1 MNETENNPVDQEL
14 SAPEPAQEPSDIA
27 TDADQ
32 AEETSDDS
40 QEPQEE
46 FEEVEYEGKRYAVPK
61 ELKDAVLRQAD
72 YTRKTQELAQTR
84 QQAEAEIASKT
95 ARIEAERANIQT
107 VARLTAMDERLQQY
121 QGVDWQ
127 QLSQTDPVRA
137 QQEFFQYQQLKDSR
151 QQFVFQV
158 QQHESQRAMQEQQET
173 AQRMQ
178 QANDAL
184 KREISN
190 WSPDYARELR
200 SVAKELGA
208 DESELDGIKAPW
220 IVKALHAQK
229 VLSEMTKKAGA
240 PAPQPAPK
248 PIRTISGGNAKGVV
262 DPDRMSTADW
272 MRMENARVAKMRGR

>member
-1 MNETENNPVDQEL
+1 MNETENNPAEPEL
-14 SAPEPAQEPSDIA
+14 SAPEPAQEPSDTA
-27 TDADQ
+27 TDTDQ
-32 AEETSDDS
+32 SYDDS
-40 QEPQEE
+40 DGPQEPQEE

-84 QQAEAEIASKT
+84 QQAEADFANQK
-95 ARIEAERANIQT
+95 ARIEAERANIQA
-107 VARLTAMDERLQQY
+107 VSRLTAMDDRLQQY

-151 QQFVFQV
+151 QQFVAQV
-158 QQHESQRAMQEQQET
+158 QQHEGQRAMQEQQET
-173 AQRMQ
+173 AQRLQ
-178 QANDAL
+178 QASESL

-190 WSPDYARELR
+190 WSPEYAQELR
-200 SVAKELGA
+200 SVAKQLGA
-208 DESELDGIKAPW
+208 DERELDGIRAPW

-248 PIRTISGGNAKGVV
+248 PVRTISGGNARGVV
-262 DPDRMSTADW
+262 DPDRMSMDDW
-272 MRMENARVAKMRGR
+272 VRHERKRMAGSR

>member
-14 SAPEPAQEPSDIA
+14 SAPEPAQEPSDTT

-32 AEETSDDS
+32 PEETSNDS
-40 QEPQEE
+40 QEPQDE

-84 QQAEAEIASKT
+84 QQAEADFASQK
-95 ARIEAERANIQT
+95 ARIESERANIQA

-151 QQFVFQV
+151 QQYVSQV
-158 QQHESQRAMQEQQET
+158 QQFESQRAMQEQQET
-173 AQRMQ
+173 AQRLQ
-178 QANDAL
+178 QASESL

-200 SVAKELGA
+200 SVAKQLGA
-208 DESELDGIKAPW
+208 DESELDGITAPW
-220 IVKALHAQK
+220 IVRALHAQK
-229 VLSEMTKKAGA
+229 VLSEMTKKSCA

-248 PIRTISGGNAKGVV
+248 PVRTISGGSAKGVV
-262 DPDRMSTADW
+262 DPDKLSTEEW
-272 MRMENARVAKMRGR
+272 MRMENARVAKMRRR